1 MPKLE
6 RGGYGRSKKEPVSN
20 FLQFNV
26 WLKFLTPRTEA
37 EKADLLGKLSQHDY
51 LSPLRR
57 IRKKRYSETS
67 SWLSQT
73 NAFKSWLADSKS
85 SILWLSG
92 IGMYSLN
99 YRLPSRLMPI

>member
-1 MPKLE
+1 MA
-6 RGGYGRSKKEPVSN
+6 RI
-20 FLQFNV
+20 
-26 WLKFLTPRTEA
+26 LTPHVEA

-51 LSPLRR
+51 LGPLRR

-73 NAFKSWLADSKS
+73 SEFKSWLAESKS

-92 IGMYSLN
+92 IGTYSVN
-99 YRLPSRLMPI
+99 YRFPSRLTPI